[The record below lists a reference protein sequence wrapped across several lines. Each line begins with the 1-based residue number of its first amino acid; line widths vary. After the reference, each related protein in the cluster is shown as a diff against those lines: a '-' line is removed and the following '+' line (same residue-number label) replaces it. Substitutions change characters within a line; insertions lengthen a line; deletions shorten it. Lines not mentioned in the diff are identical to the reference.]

1 MTRSLKHSLVAG
13 SLVAASMFALLCALP
28 PAAQAQDEGPAV
40 PIEKAPWHLP
50 VFKNDY
56 VTVLKIDVP
65 PGRNTGFHTHSTDS
79 ISVNIEDA
87 DMANQNIGD
96 KQTPPNH
103 SKRGGANFTAYSK
116 GPPRTHK
123 ASNMGPTSF
132 HNVSFILNYPQPGR
146 FTPSTRADAK
156 GYTQIMDNERVRGW
170 RVALEPGETSAAITQ
185 SAPGLRIVLDGGEI
199 AEIVPGQP
207 DRGMNLRLGEFYWQD
222 AGATRAV
229 RNNGT
234 TRVEFMEFELK

>member
-1 MTRSLKHSLVAG
+1 MTRSLGHSLA
-13 SLVAASMFALLCALP
+13 AASMFALLCAVP
-28 PAAQAQDEGPAV
+28 VAYAQDEGPGV

-79 ISVNIEDA
+79 VSVNIEDA
-87 DMANQNIGD
+87 DMANQNLGG
-96 KQTPPNH
+96 KPTPPRH

-116 GPPRTHK
+116 EPPRTHK
-123 ASNMGPTSF
+123 ASNMGPTPF

-146 FTPSTRADAK
+146 FTPSTRDAK

-222 AGATRAV
+222 PGTTRAI